1 MSRRMRDS
9 MALALTEDIETKGL
23 RKDLHPPTGVEKTLR
38 NKRSLF
44 TDQEW
49 FNPELIYEEEED
61 DDDFSGPEFTWDV

>member
-1 MSRRMRDS
+1 

-23 RKDLHPPTGVEKTLR
+23 RKDLHLPAGVEKTLR
-38 NKRSLF
+38 NKRSLL
-44 TDQEW
+44 TEQEW

>member
-1 MSRRMRDS
+1 

-23 RKDLHPPTGVEKTLR
+23 RKDLHLPTGVEKTLR

-49 FNPELIYEEEED
+49 FNPELIYEDEEE

>member
-1 MSRRMRDS
+1 MEISIK
-9 MALALTEDIETKGL
+9 AWGWTK
-23 RKDLHPPTGVEKTLR
+23 VE
-38 NKRSLF
+38 RSLF